1 MEIIKI
7 VAIAIIG
14 AFCYFFLNATK
25 SEIAPLVLLATGIVL
40 VIEVVNYLIITIDF
54 FKEFAFLQGIGGNL
68 ITTVLKVMAISYV
81 LEFATS
87 LCQDLNV
94 KSIETK
100 LVFCG
105 KLIIFVISLPI
116 YKELFSVIT
125 SFVSWKNFLYWHQF

>member
-1 MEIIKI
+1 MEIFKI
-7 VAIAIIG
+7 IAIAIIG
-14 AFCYFFLNATK
+14 AFCYFFLNSTK

-40 VIEVVNYLIITIDF
+40 VIEVANYLIITINF
-54 FKEFAFLQGIGGNL
+54 FKEFAYLQGLGGSL

-125 SFVSWKNFLYWHQF
+125 SFIL

>member
-125 SFVSWKNFLYWHQF
+125 SFIS

>member
-1 MEIIKI
+1 MEIFKI
-7 VAIAIIG
+7 IAIAIIG

-125 SFVSWKNFLYWHQF
+125 SFVS